1 MSRISETFR
10 RLKVQDRRALI
21 PFITAG
27 HPNIQTTRSLLPAL
41 QRAGADVIE
50 IGVPFSDPI
59 ADGPVIQR
67 SSQEALSNGVS
78 LRQILSLVAEM
89 RAELE
94 VPLVLF
100 SYVNPV
106 LQFGIDD
113 FTREAANAGV
123 DGVLLSDLPLEEA
136 AEIREKLSNRSIDLI
151 LLAAPTSTDERLQ
164 AIAESGSG
172 FIYAVSRTGVTG
184 ARDELTNESAA
195 LVQRLRAFTNLPVAV
210 GFGISTADQIAQVWQ
225 YADAAVVGS
234 AIVKKIEEN
243 AGSTDLIQHV
253 EEFVRSLVPR
263 RVMAS

>member
-10 RLKVQDRRALI
+10 RLKVHDRRALI

-27 HPNIQTTRSLLPAL
+27 HPNIQATRSLLPAL

-67 SSQEALSNGVS
+67 SSQQALSNGVT
-78 LRQILSLVAEM
+78 LRQILSLVAEK
-89 RAELE
+89 RSELE

-100 SYVNPV
+100 SYINPL
-106 LQFGIDD
+106 LQFGIDE
-113 FTREAANAGV
+113 FVREAANAGV
-123 DGVLLSDLPLEEA
+123 DGVLLSDLSLEEA

-164 AIAESGSG
+164 AIAQSASG

-184 ARDELTNESAA
+184 ARSELTNESAE
-195 LVQRLRAFTNLPVAV
+195 LVERLRGFTELPVAV

-243 AGSTDLIQHV
+243 AGSTDLIQRV
-253 EEFVRSLVPR
+253 ESFVRSLVPR